1 MYTFNLRK
9 AFVDL
14 FLLRGVR
21 GKCPRLAVP
30 RTVYRISSYFS
41 IPLSSLN
48 SFLRLQGNETSGTVK
63 DNRDI
68 VDKNSSQK
76 LSREEIEAMRDSGTS
91 GEAVMAA
98 LIENSDTFAKK
109 TKFSQAKF
117 LKKKARKYFEFL
129 VIRRPTLRLLAQI
142 AYKGDPMKVLNL
154 RVDSLAQLLCQGR
167 MLLGESIEYVLLV

>member
-1 MYTFNLRK
+1 M
-9 AFVDL
+9 
-14 FLLRGVR
+14 
-21 GKCPRLAVP
+21 
-30 RTVYRISSYFS
+30 
-41 IPLSSLN
+41 
-48 SFLRLQGNETSGTVK
+48 
-63 DNRDI
+63 
-68 VDKNSSQK
+68 DKNSSQK

-154 RVDSLAQLLCQGR
+154 RLDSLAQLLCQGR